1 MTKKNSLWRGLAVA
15 GAMLAAISGCSSW
28 DTWQREK
35 IFAPARTD
43 GRWYREP
50 LAGTE
55 QFDIALANGDA
66 VHAWYWQHPNP
77 NAPAVLYLHGSRWNL
92 NGSAFRIERWAD
104 MGFSVLA
111 IDYRGFGKSTERLP
125 SETTAYEDA
134 AAALREL
141 VKRQPDPSRRYLYG
155 HSLGGAVAIE
165 LAAGN
170 DAATPI
176 AGLIVESSFTSI
188 SAMVRATRWGWIPG
202 LPILVTQDFDS
213 LGKIGKVTAPV
224 LFIHGTEDMVIP
236 HTMSDQ
242 LLAAATSSPPQLRR
256 LLKVEGAS
264 HSNASRTGGA
274 EYTQAVETFVHDA
287 GLAYKPAAPARV
299 AASGL

>member
-1 MTKKNSLWRGLAVA
+1 MTKKFPLWRGLAVA
-15 GAMLAAISGCSSW
+15 GSLLAAVSGCSSW

-43 GRWYREP
+43 GSWYREP
-50 LAGTE
+50 LPGTE
-55 QFDIALANGDA
+55 QFDIGLANGDS
-66 VHAWYWQHPNP
+66 VHAWYWQNPNP
-77 NAPAVLYLHGSRWNL
+77 AAPAVLYLHGSRWNL

-141 VKRQPDPSRRYLYG
+141 VKRQPDPARRYLYG

-165 LAAGN
+165 LAASN
-170 DAATPI
+170 TAATPV

-188 SAMVRATRWGWIPG
+188 GDLVRTTRWGWIPG
-202 LPILVTQDFDS
+202 LPILLTQDFDS
-213 LGKIGKVTAPV
+213 LSKIGKVATPV
-224 LFIHGTEDMVIP
+224 LFIHGTEDRIIP
-236 HTMSDQ
+236 DSMSDQ
-242 LLAAATSSPPQLRR
+242 LLAAATASPPTLRR

-264 HSNASRTGGA
+264 HSNASRTGGQA
-274 EYTQAVETFVHDA
+274 YTQAVEGFVRDA
-287 GLAYKPAAPARV
+287 GMAYRAPAQV
-299 AASGL
+299 AGAGG

>member
-1 MTKKNSLWRGLAVA
+1 MMKKIPLWRGLA
-15 GAMLAAISGCSSW
+15 LAAGVVAAVSGCSSL

-43 GRWYREP
+43 GSWYREP

-55 QFDIALANGDA
+55 QFDIALADGDS
-66 VHAWYWQHPNP
+66 VHAWYWQNPNP
-77 NAPAVLYLHGSRWNL
+77 AAPAVLYLHGSRWSL
-92 NGSAFRIERWAD
+92 NGSAFRIERWAE

-111 IDYRGFGKSTERLP
+111 IDYRGFGKSTQRLP

-134 AAALREL
+134 AAALHEL
-141 VKRQPDPSRRYLYG
+141 VKRQPDPAKRYLYG
-155 HSLGGAVAIE
+155 HSLGGAIAIE

-170 DAATPI
+170 TAATPV

-188 SAMVRATRWGWIPG
+188 GDMVRSTRWGWIPG
-202 LPILVTQDFDS
+202 LPVLVTQDFDS
-213 LGKIGKVTAPV
+213 LTKIRKVTTPV
-224 LFIHGTEDMVIP
+224 LFIHGTEDRVIP

-242 LLAAATSSPPQLRR
+242 LLAAATSSPPLLRR

-264 HSNASRTGGA
+264 HSNASRTGGQ
-274 EYTQAVETFVHDA
+274 EYALVVESFVHDA
-287 GLAYKPAAPARV
+287 GQAYRAPAQI
-299 AASGL
+299 AGAGL